1 MKCSVME
8 ISFIKSDAGRSDEIM
23 KVLIL
28 GGFLGSGK
36 TTLLLQMA
44 RYLVDSSGSGSAYKV
59 VILENEVGR
68 EGIDDKLLRG
78 NGFNV
83 ENLFNGCACCTL
95 AGELVSAAYE
105 IEKEYAPDWLIVETT
120 GLAYPGLIQDNLAA
134 GIGMESRVCT
144 VVDVSRWKRL
154 LHAMRELLLG
164 QTERADVVLMNKAD
178 LVTED
183 ILREVEKDIE
193 EMNPAAERIATTAVG
208 HVDEHVWDV
217 VLGVIDHG

>member
-1 MKCSVME
+1 M
-8 ISFIKSDAGRSDEIM
+8 
-23 KVLIL
+23 
-28 GGFLGSGK
+28 GSGK
-36 TTLLLQMA
+36 TTLLLSLA
-44 RYLVDSSGSGSAYKV
+44 RSLVDSSRSGSVYKV

-105 IEKEYAPDWLIVETT
+105 IEKEYDPDWLIVETT
-120 GLAYPGLIQDNLAA
+120 GLAYPGLIQDNLSA

-154 LHAMRELLLG
+154 MNAMRELFVG
-164 QTERADVVLMNKAD
+164 QTERADVILMNKTD
-178 LVTED
+178 LVSEQVLNDVERD
-183 ILREVEKDIE
+183 IAK
-193 EMNPAAERIATTAVG
+193 MNPDAVRIATSAVG
-208 HVDEHVWDV
+208 HVEDYIWVV
-217 VLGVIDHG
+217 VLGVTENG

>member
-1 MKCSVME
+1 M
-8 ISFIKSDAGRSDEIM
+8 
-23 KVLIL
+23 
-28 GGFLGSGK
+28 GSGK
-36 TTLLLQMA
+36 TTLLLSLA
-44 RYLVDSSGSGSAYKV
+44 RYLVDSSRSGSVYKV

-120 GLAYPGLIQDNLAA
+120 GLAYPGLIQDNLSA

-154 LHAMRELLLG
+154 MNAMRELFVG
-164 QTERADVVLMNKAD
+164 QTERADVVLMNKTD
-178 LVTED
+178 LVPEQVLND
-183 ILREVEKDIE
+183 VGKDIAK
-193 EMNPAAERIATTAVG
+193 MNPDAVRIATSAVG
-208 HVDEHVWDV
+208 NVEDYIWDV
-217 VLGVIDHG
+217 VLGVTENG

>member
-1 MKCSVME
+1 
-8 ISFIKSDAGRSDEIM
+8 M

-120 GLAYPGLIQDNLAA
+120 GLAYPGLIQDNLSA

-154 LHAMRELLLG
+154 MNAMRELFVG
-164 QTERADVVLMNKAD
+164 QTERADVVLMNKTD
-178 LVTED
+178 LVPEQVLND
-183 ILREVEKDIE
+183 VGKDIAK
-193 EMNPAAERIATTAVG
+193 MNPDAVRIATSAVG
-208 HVDEHVWDV
+208 HVEDYIWDV
-217 VLGVIDHG
+217 VLGVTENG

>member
-1 MKCSVME
+1 M
-8 ISFIKSDAGRSDEIM
+8 
-23 KVLIL
+23 
-28 GGFLGSGK
+28 GSGK
-36 TTLLLQMA
+36 TTLLLSLA
-44 RYLVDSSGSGSAYKV
+44 RYLVDSSRSGSVYKV

-120 GLAYPGLIQDNLAA
+120 GLAYPGLIQDNLSA

-154 LHAMRELLLG
+154 MNAMRELFVG
-164 QTERADVVLMNKAD
+164 QTERADVILMNKTD
-178 LVTED
+178 LVSEQVLNDVERD
-183 ILREVEKDIE
+183 IAK
-193 EMNPAAERIATTAVG
+193 MNPDAVRIATSAVG
-208 HVDEHVWDV
+208 HVEDYIWDV
-217 VLGVIDHG
+217 VLGVTENG

>member
-1 MKCSVME
+1 
-8 ISFIKSDAGRSDEIM
+8 M

-36 TTLLLQMA
+36 TTLLLSLA
-44 RYLVDSSGSGSAYKV
+44 RYLVDSSRSGSVYKV

-105 IEKEYAPDWLIVETT
+105 IEKEYDPDWLIVETT
-120 GLAYPGLIQDNLAA
+120 GLAYPGLIQDNLSA

-154 LHAMRELLLG
+154 MNAMRELFVG
-164 QTERADVVLMNKAD
+164 QTERADVVLMNKTD
-178 LVTED
+178 LVPEQVLND
-183 ILREVEKDIE
+183 VGKDIAK
-193 EMNPAAERIATTAVG
+193 MNPDAVRIATSAVG
-208 HVDEHVWDV
+208 HVEDYIWDV
-217 VLGVIDHG
+217 VLGVTENG

>member
-1 MKCSVME
+1 
-8 ISFIKSDAGRSDEIM
+8 M

-36 TTLLLQMA
+36 TTLLLSLA
-44 RYLVDSSGSGSAYKV
+44 RYLVDSSRSGSVYKV

-105 IEKEYAPDWLIVETT
+105 IEKEYDPDWLIVETT
-120 GLAYPGLIQDNLAA
+120 GLAYPGLIQDNLSA

-154 LHAMRELLLG
+154 MNAMRELFVG
-164 QTERADVVLMNKAD
+164 QTERADVILMNKTD
-178 LVTED
+178 LVSEQVLNDVERD
-183 ILREVEKDIE
+183 IAK
-193 EMNPAAERIATTAVG
+193 MNPDAVRIATSAVG
-208 HVDEHVWDV
+208 HVEDYIWVV
-217 VLGVIDHG
+217 VLGVTENG

>member
-1 MKCSVME
+1 
-8 ISFIKSDAGRSDEIM
+8 M

-36 TTLLLQMA
+36 TTLLLSLA
-44 RYLVDSSGSGSAYKV
+44 RYLVDSSSSGSVYKV

-120 GLAYPGLIQDNLAA
+120 GLAYPGLIQDNLSA

-154 LHAMRELLLG
+154 MNAMRELFVG
-164 QTERADVVLMNKAD
+164 QTERADVVLMNKTD
-178 LVTED
+178 LVSEQVLNDVERD
-183 ILREVEKDIE
+183 IAK
-193 EMNPAAERIATTAVG
+193 MNPDAVRIATSAVG
-208 HVDEHVWDV
+208 HVEDYIWDV
-217 VLGVIDHG
+217 VLGVTENG

>member
-1 MKCSVME
+1 M
-8 ISFIKSDAGRSDEIM
+8 
-23 KVLIL
+23 
-28 GGFLGSGK
+28 GSGK
-36 TTLLLQMA
+36 TTLLLSLA
-44 RYLVDSSGSGSAYKV
+44 RYLVDSSRSGSVYKV

-120 GLAYPGLIQDNLAA
+120 GLAYPGLIQDNLSA

-154 LHAMRELLLG
+154 MNAMRELFVG
-164 QTERADVVLMNKAD
+164 QTERADVVLMNKTD
-178 LVTED
+178 LVSEQVLNDVERD
-183 ILREVEKDIE
+183 IAK
-193 EMNPAAERIATTAVG
+193 MNPDAVRIATSAVG
-208 HVDEHVWDV
+208 HVEDYIWDV
-217 VLGVIDHG
+217 VLGVTENG

>member
-1 MKCSVME
+1 M
-8 ISFIKSDAGRSDEIM
+8 
-23 KVLIL
+23 
-28 GGFLGSGK
+28 GSGK
-36 TTLLLQMA
+36 TTLLLSLA
-44 RYLVDSSGSGSAYKV
+44 RYLVDSSRSGSVYKV

-95 AGELVSAAYE
+95 SGELVSAAYE

-120 GLAYPGLIQDNLAA
+120 GLAYPGLIQDNLSA

-154 LHAMRELLLG
+154 MNAMRELFVG
-164 QTERADVVLMNKAD
+164 QTERADVVLMNKTD
-178 LVTED
+178 LVSEQVLNDVERD
-183 ILREVEKDIE
+183 IAK
-193 EMNPAAERIATTAVG
+193 MNPDAVRIATSAVG
-208 HVDEHVWDV
+208 HVEDYIWDV
-217 VLGVIDHG
+217 VLGVTENG

>member
-1 MKCSVME
+1 
-8 ISFIKSDAGRSDEIM
+8 M

-36 TTLLLQMA
+36 TTLLLSLA
-44 RYLVDSSGSGSAYKV
+44 RYLVDSSRSGSVYKV

-120 GLAYPGLIQDNLAA
+120 GLAYPGLIQDNLSA

-154 LHAMRELLLG
+154 MNAMRELFVG
-164 QTERADVVLMNKAD
+164 QTERVDVVLMNKTD
-178 LVTED
+178 LVPEQVLND
-183 ILREVEKDIE
+183 VGKDIAK
-193 EMNPAAERIATTAVG
+193 MNPDAVRIATSAVG
-208 HVDEHVWDV
+208 HVEDYIWDV
-217 VLGVIDHG
+217 VLGVTENG

>member
-1 MKCSVME
+1 
-8 ISFIKSDAGRSDEIM
+8 M

-36 TTLLLQMA
+36 TTLLLSLA
-44 RYLVDSSGSGSAYKV
+44 RYLVDSSRSGSVYKV

-78 NGFNV
+78 NGFDV

-105 IEKEYAPDWLIVETT
+105 IEKQYTPDWLIVETT

-154 LHAMRELLLG
+154 LNAMRELFVG

-178 LVTED
+178 LVSED
-183 ILREVEKDIE
+183 VLRTVEKDIA
-193 EMNPAAERIATTAVG
+193 EMNPNAARIATSAVG
-208 HVDEHVWDV
+208 HVEEHVWDMV
-217 VLGVIDHG
+217 MGVTDND

>member
-1 MKCSVME
+1 M
-8 ISFIKSDAGRSDEIM
+8 
-23 KVLIL
+23 
-28 GGFLGSGK
+28 GSGK
-36 TTLLLQMA
+36 TTLLLSLA
-44 RYLVDSSGSGSAYKV
+44 RYLVDSSRSGSVYKV

-120 GLAYPGLIQDNLAA
+120 GLAYPGLIQDNLSA

-154 LHAMRELLLG
+154 MNAMRELFVG
-164 QTERADVVLMNKAD
+164 QTERADVVLMNTTD
-178 LVTED
+178 LVPEQVLND
-183 ILREVEKDIE
+183 VGKDIAK
-193 EMNPAAERIATTAVG
+193 MNPDAVRIATSAVG
-208 HVDEHVWDV
+208 HVEDYSWDV
-217 VLGVIDHG
+217 VLGVTENG

>member
-1 MKCSVME
+1 
-8 ISFIKSDAGRSDEIM
+8 M

-36 TTLLLQMA
+36 TTLLLKLA
-44 RYLVDSSGSGSAYKV
+44 RYRVDRSRSGSGYKV

-105 IEKEYAPDWLIVETT
+105 IEKQYTPDWLIVETT

-154 LHAMRELLLG
+154 LNAMRELFVG

-178 LVTED
+178 LVSED
-183 ILREVEKDIE
+183 VLRTVEKDIA
-193 EMNPAAERIATTAVG
+193 EMNPNAARIATSAVG
-208 HVDEHVWDV
+208 HVEEHVWDMV
-217 VLGVIDHG
+217 MGVTDND

>member
-1 MKCSVME
+1 
-8 ISFIKSDAGRSDEIM
+8 M

-36 TTLLLQMA
+36 TTLLLSLA
-44 RYLVDSSGSGSAYKV
+44 RYLVDSSRSGSVYKV

-120 GLAYPGLIQDNLAA
+120 GLAYPGLIQDNLSA

-154 LHAMRELLLG
+154 MNAMRELFVG
-164 QTERADVVLMNKAD
+164 QTERAGVVLMNKTD
-178 LVTED
+178 LVPEQVLND
-183 ILREVEKDIE
+183 VGKDIAK
-193 EMNPAAERIATTAVG
+193 MNPDAVRIATSAVG
-208 HVDEHVWDV
+208 HVEDYIWDV
-217 VLGVIDHG
+217 VLGVTENG

>member
-1 MKCSVME
+1 M
-8 ISFIKSDAGRSDEIM
+8 
-23 KVLIL
+23 
-28 GGFLGSGK
+28 GSGK
-36 TTLLLQMA
+36 TTLLLSLA
-44 RYLVDSSGSGSAYKV
+44 RYLVDSSRSGSVYKV

-120 GLAYPGLIQDNLAA
+120 GLAYPGLIQDNLSA

-154 LHAMRELLLG
+154 MNAMRELFVG
-164 QTERADVVLMNKAD
+164 QTERADVILMNKTD
-178 LVTED
+178 LVSEQVLNDVERD
-183 ILREVEKDIE
+183 IAK
-193 EMNPAAERIATTAVG
+193 MNPDAVRIATSAVG
-208 HVDEHVWDV
+208 HVEDYIWVV
-217 VLGVIDHG
+217 VLGVTENG

>member
-1 MKCSVME
+1 
-8 ISFIKSDAGRSDEIM
+8 M

-36 TTLLLQMA
+36 TTLLLSLA
-44 RYLVDSSGSGSAYKV
+44 RYLVDSSRSGSVYKV

-120 GLAYPGLIQDNLAA
+120 GLAYPGLIRDNLSA

-154 LHAMRELLLG
+154 MNAMRELFVG
-164 QTERADVVLMNKAD
+164 QTERADVVLMNKTD
-178 LVTED
+178 LVPEQVLND
-183 ILREVEKDIE
+183 VGKDIAK
-193 EMNPAAERIATTAVG
+193 MNPDAVRIATSAVG
-208 HVDEHVWDV
+208 HVEDYIWDV
-217 VLGVIDHG
+217 VLGVTENG

>member
-1 MKCSVME
+1 M
-8 ISFIKSDAGRSDEIM
+8 
-23 KVLIL
+23 
-28 GGFLGSGK
+28 GSGK
-36 TTLLLQMA
+36 TTLLLSLA
-44 RYLVDSSGSGSAYKV
+44 RYLVDSSRSGSVYKV

-120 GLAYPGLIQDNLAA
+120 GLAYPGLIQDNLSA

-154 LHAMRELLLG
+154 MNAMRELFVG
-164 QTERADVVLMNKAD
+164 QTERADVVLMNKTD
-178 LVTED
+178 LVPEQVLND
-183 ILREVEKDIE
+183 VGKDIAK
-193 EMNPAAERIATTAVG
+193 MNPDAVRIATSAVG
-208 HVDEHVWDV
+208 HVEDYIWDV
-217 VLGVIDHG
+217 VLGGTENG

>member
-1 MKCSVME
+1 M
-8 ISFIKSDAGRSDEIM
+8 
-23 KVLIL
+23 
-28 GGFLGSGK
+28 GSGK
-36 TTLLLQMA
+36 TTLLLSLA
-44 RYLVDSSGSGSAYKV
+44 RYLVDSSRPGSVYKV

-120 GLAYPGLIQDNLAA
+120 GLAYPGLIQDNLSA

-154 LHAMRELLLG
+154 MNAMRELFVG
-164 QTERADVVLMNKAD
+164 QTERADVVLMNKTD
-178 LVTED
+178 LVSEQVLNDVERD
-183 ILREVEKDIE
+183 IAK
-193 EMNPAAERIATTAVG
+193 MNPDAVRIATSAVG
-208 HVDEHVWDV
+208 HVEDYIWDV
-217 VLGVIDHG
+217 VLGVTENG

>member
-1 MKCSVME
+1 
-8 ISFIKSDAGRSDEIM
+8 M

-36 TTLLLQMA
+36 TTLLLSLA
-44 RYLVDSSGSGSAYKV
+44 RYLVDSSRSGSVYKV

-120 GLAYPGLIQDNLAA
+120 GLAYPGLIQDNLSA

-154 LHAMRELLLG
+154 MNAMRELFVG
-164 QTERADVVLMNKAD
+164 QTERADVILMNKTD
-178 LVTED
+178 LVSEQVLNDVERD
-183 ILREVEKDIE
+183 IAK
-193 EMNPAAERIATTAVG
+193 MNPDAVRIATSAVG
-208 HVDEHVWDV
+208 HVEDYIWDV
-217 VLGVIDHG
+217 VLGVTENV

>member
-1 MKCSVME
+1 
-8 ISFIKSDAGRSDEIM
+8 M

-36 TTLLLQMA
+36 TTLLLSLA
-44 RYLVDSSGSGSAYKV
+44 RYLVDSSRSGSVYKV

-120 GLAYPGLIQDNLAA
+120 GLAYPGLIQDNLSA

-154 LHAMRELLLG
+154 MNAMRELFVG
-164 QTERADVVLMNKAD
+164 QTERADVVLMNKTD
-178 LVTED
+178 LVSEQVLTDVERD
-183 ILREVEKDIE
+183 IAK
-193 EMNPAAERIATTAVG
+193 MNPDAVRIATSAVG
-208 HVDEHVWDV
+208 HVEDYIWDV
-217 VLGVIDHG
+217 VLGVTENG

>member
-1 MKCSVME
+1 M
-8 ISFIKSDAGRSDEIM
+8 
-23 KVLIL
+23 
-28 GGFLGSGK
+28 GSGK
-36 TTLLLQMA
+36 TTLLLSLA
-44 RYLVDSSGSGSAYKV
+44 RYLVDSSRSGSVYKV

-120 GLAYPGLIQDNLAA
+120 GLAYPGLIQDNLSA

-154 LHAMRELLLG
+154 MNAMRELFVG
-164 QTERADVVLMNKAD
+164 QTERADVVLMNKTD
-178 LVTED
+178 LVPEQVLNDVERD
-183 ILREVEKDIE
+183 IAK
-193 EMNPAAERIATTAVG
+193 MNPDAVRIATSAVG
-208 HVDEHVWDV
+208 HVEDYIWDV
-217 VLGVIDHG
+217 VLGVTENG

>member
-1 MKCSVME
+1 M
-8 ISFIKSDAGRSDEIM
+8 
-23 KVLIL
+23 
-28 GGFLGSGK
+28 GSGK
-36 TTLLLQMA
+36 TTLLLSLA
-44 RYLVDSSGSGSAYKV
+44 RYLVDSSRSGSVYKV

-120 GLAYPGLIQDNLAA
+120 GLAYPGLIQDNLSA

-154 LHAMRELLLG
+154 MNAMRELFVG
-164 QTERADVVLMNKAD
+164 QTERADVVLMNKTD
-178 LVTED
+178 LVPEQVLND
-183 ILREVEKDIE
+183 VGKDIAR
-193 EMNPAAERIATTAVG
+193 MNPDAVRIATSAVG
-208 HVDEHVWDV
+208 HVEDYIWDV
-217 VLGVIDHG
+217 VLGVTENG

>member
-1 MKCSVME
+1 
-8 ISFIKSDAGRSDEIM
+8 M

-36 TTLLLQMA
+36 TTLFLSLA
-44 RYLVDSSGSGSAYKV
+44 RYLVDSSRSGSVYKV

-120 GLAYPGLIQDNLAA
+120 GLAYPGLIQDNLSA

-154 LHAMRELLLG
+154 MNAMRELFVG
-164 QTERADVVLMNKAD
+164 QTERADVVLMNKTD
-178 LVTED
+178 LVPEQVLND
-183 ILREVEKDIE
+183 VGKDIAK
-193 EMNPAAERIATTAVG
+193 MNPDAVRIATSAVG
-208 HVDEHVWDV
+208 HVEDYIWDV
-217 VLGVIDHG
+217 VLGVTENG

>member
-1 MKCSVME
+1 
-8 ISFIKSDAGRSDEIM
+8 M

-36 TTLLLQMA
+36 TTLLLSLA
-44 RYLVDSSGSGSAYKV
+44 RYLVDSSRSGSVYKV

-120 GLAYPGLIQDNLAA
+120 GLAYPGLIQDNLSA

-154 LHAMRELLLG
+154 MNAMRELFVG
-164 QTERADVVLMNKAD
+164 QTERADVVLMNKTD
-178 LVTED
+178 LVPEQVLND
-183 ILREVEKDIE
+183 VGKDIAK
-193 EMNPAAERIATTAVG
+193 MNPDAVRIATSAVG
-208 HVDEHVWDV
+208 HVEDYIWDV
-217 VLGVIDHG
+217 VLGVTENG

>member
-1 MKCSVME
+1 
-8 ISFIKSDAGRSDEIM
+8 
-23 KVLIL
+23 
-28 GGFLGSGK
+28 LGSGK
-36 TTLLLQMA
+36 TTLLLSLA
-44 RYLVDSSGSGSAYKV
+44 RYLVDSSRSGSVYKV

-120 GLAYPGLIQDNLAA
+120 GLAYPGLIQDNLSA

-154 LHAMRELLLG
+154 MNAMRELFVG
-164 QTERADVVLMNKAD
+164 QTERADVVLMNKTD
-178 LVTED
+178 LVPEQVLND
-183 ILREVEKDIE
+183 VGKDIAK
-193 EMNPAAERIATTAVG
+193 MNPDAVRIATSAVG
-208 HVDEHVWDV
+208 HVEDYIWDV
-217 VLGVIDHG
+217 VLGVTENG

>member
-1 MKCSVME
+1 
-8 ISFIKSDAGRSDEIM
+8 M

-36 TTLLLQMA
+36 TTLLLSLA
-44 RYLVDSSGSGSAYKV
+44 RYLVDSSRSGSVYKV
-59 VILENEVGR
+59 VILEHEVGR

-105 IEKEYAPDWLIVETT
+105 IEKEYDPDWLIVETT
-120 GLAYPGLIQDNLAA
+120 GLAYPGLIQDNLSA

-154 LHAMRELLLG
+154 MNAMRELFVG
-164 QTERADVVLMNKAD
+164 QTERADVILMNKTD
-178 LVTED
+178 LVSEQVLNDVERD
-183 ILREVEKDIE
+183 IAK
-193 EMNPAAERIATTAVG
+193 MNPDAVRIATSAVG
-208 HVDEHVWDV
+208 HVEDYIWVV
-217 VLGVIDHG
+217 VLGVTENG

>member
-1 MKCSVME
+1 
-8 ISFIKSDAGRSDEIM
+8 M

-36 TTLLLQMA
+36 TTLLLSLA
-44 RYLVDSSGSGSAYKV
+44 RYLVDSSRSGSVYKV

-105 IEKEYAPDWLIVETT
+105 IVKEYAPDWLIVETT
-120 GLAYPGLIQDNLAA
+120 GLAYPGLIQDNLSA

-154 LHAMRELLLG
+154 MNAMRELFVG
-164 QTERADVVLMNKAD
+164 QTERADVVLMNKTD
-178 LVTED
+178 LVPEQVLND
-183 ILREVEKDIE
+183 VGKDIAK
-193 EMNPAAERIATTAVG
+193 MNPDAVRIATSAVG
-208 HVDEHVWDV
+208 HVEDYIWDV
-217 VLGVIDHG
+217 VLGVTENG

>member
-1 MKCSVME
+1 M
-8 ISFIKSDAGRSDEIM
+8 
-23 KVLIL
+23 
-28 GGFLGSGK
+28 GSGK
-36 TTLLLQMA
+36 TTLLLSLA
-44 RYLVDSSGSGSAYKV
+44 RYLVDSSRSGSVYKV

-120 GLAYPGLIQDNLAA
+120 GLAYPGLIQDNLSA

-154 LHAMRELLLG
+154 MNAMRELFVG
-164 QTERADVVLMNKAD
+164 QTERADVVLMNKTD
-178 LVTED
+178 LVSEQVLNDVERD
-183 ILREVEKDIE
+183 IAK
-193 EMNPAAERIATTAVG
+193 MNPDAVRIATSAVG
-208 HVDEHVWDV
+208 HVEDYIWVV
-217 VLGVIDHG
+217 VLGVTENG

>member
-1 MKCSVME
+1 M
-8 ISFIKSDAGRSDEIM
+8 
-23 KVLIL
+23 
-28 GGFLGSGK
+28 GSGK
-36 TTLLLQMA
+36 TTLLLSLA
-44 RYLVDSSGSGSAYKV
+44 RYLVDSSRSGSVYKV

-120 GLAYPGLIQDNLAA
+120 GLAYPGLIQDNLSA
-134 GIGMESRVCT
+134 GIGMDSRVCT

-154 LHAMRELLLG
+154 MNAMRELFVG
-164 QTERADVVLMNKAD
+164 QTERADVVLMNKTD
-178 LVTED
+178 LVPEQVLND
-183 ILREVEKDIE
+183 VGKDIAK
-193 EMNPAAERIATTAVG
+193 MNPDAVRIATSAVG
-208 HVDEHVWDV
+208 HVEDYIWDV
-217 VLGVIDHG
+217 VLGVTENG

>member
-1 MKCSVME
+1 
-8 ISFIKSDAGRSDEIM
+8 M

-36 TTLLLQMA
+36 TTLLLSLA
-44 RYLVDSSGSGSAYKV
+44 RYLVDSSRSGSVYKV

-68 EGIDDKLLRG
+68 KGIDDKLLRG

-120 GLAYPGLIQDNLAA
+120 GLAYPGLIQDNLSA

-154 LHAMRELLLG
+154 MNAMRELFVG
-164 QTERADVVLMNKAD
+164 QTERADVVLMNKTD
-178 LVTED
+178 LVSEQVLNDVERD
-183 ILREVEKDIE
+183 IAK
-193 EMNPAAERIATTAVG
+193 MNPDAVRIATSAVG
-208 HVDEHVWDV
+208 HVEDYIWDV
-217 VLGVIDHG
+217 VLGVTENG

>member
-1 MKCSVME
+1 
-8 ISFIKSDAGRSDEIM
+8 M

-36 TTLLLQMA
+36 TTLLLSLA
-44 RYLVDSSGSGSAYKV
+44 RYLVDSSRSGSVYKV

-120 GLAYPGLIQDNLAA
+120 GLSYPGLIQDNLSA

-154 LHAMRELLLG
+154 MNAMRELFVG
-164 QTERADVVLMNKAD
+164 QTERADVVLMNKTD
-178 LVTED
+178 LVPEQVLND
-183 ILREVEKDIE
+183 VGKDIAK
-193 EMNPAAERIATTAVG
+193 MNPDAVRIATSAVG
-208 HVDEHVWDV
+208 HVEDYIWDV
-217 VLGVIDHG
+217 VLGVTENG

>member
-1 MKCSVME
+1 
-8 ISFIKSDAGRSDEIM
+8 M

-36 TTLLLQMA
+36 TTLLLSLA
-44 RYLVDSSGSGSAYKV
+44 RYLVDSSRSGSVYKV

-120 GLAYPGLIQDNLAA
+120 GLAYPGLIQDNLSA

-154 LHAMRELLLG
+154 MNAMRELFVG
-164 QTERADVVLMNKAD
+164 QTERADVVLMNKTD
-178 LVTED
+178 LVPEQVLNDVERD
-183 ILREVEKDIE
+183 IAK
-193 EMNPAAERIATTAVG
+193 MNPDAVRIATSAVG
-208 HVDEHVWDV
+208 HVEDYIWDV
-217 VLGVIDHG
+217 VLGVTENG

>member
-1 MKCSVME
+1 M
-8 ISFIKSDAGRSDEIM
+8 
-23 KVLIL
+23 
-28 GGFLGSGK
+28 GSGK
-36 TTLLLQMA
+36 TTLLLSLA
-44 RYLVDSSGSGSAYKV
+44 RYLVDSSRSGSVYKV

-120 GLAYPGLIQDNLAA
+120 GLAYPGLIQDNLSA

-154 LHAMRELLLG
+154 MNAMRELFVG
-164 QTERADVVLMNKAD
+164 QTERADVILMNKTD
-178 LVTED
+178 LAMIHQEHRD
-183 ILREVEKDIE
+183 IFHILLLGLSVDFDLKKFYDRHLGTYRKHFQEILEKYPE
-193 EMNPAAERIATTAVG
+193 YFC
-208 HVDEHVWDV
+208 
-217 VLGVIDHG
+217 

>member
-1 MKCSVME
+1 M
-8 ISFIKSDAGRSDEIM
+8 
-23 KVLIL
+23 
-28 GGFLGSGK
+28 GSGK
-36 TTLLLQMA
+36 TTLLLSLA
-44 RYLVDSSGSGSAYKV
+44 RYLVDSSRSGSVYKV

-120 GLAYPGLIQDNLAA
+120 GLAYPGLIQDNLLA

-154 LHAMRELLLG
+154 MNAMRELFVG
-164 QTERADVVLMNKAD
+164 QTERADVILMNKTD
-178 LVTED
+178 LVSEQVLNDVERD
-183 ILREVEKDIE
+183 IAK
-193 EMNPAAERIATTAVG
+193 MNPDAVRIATSAVG
-208 HVDEHVWDV
+208 HVEDYIWDV
-217 VLGVIDHG
+217 VLGVTENG

>member
-1 MKCSVME
+1 M
-8 ISFIKSDAGRSDEIM
+8 
-23 KVLIL
+23 
-28 GGFLGSGK
+28 GSGK
-36 TTLLLQMA
+36 TTLLLSLA
-44 RYLVDSSGSGSAYKV
+44 RYLVDSSRLGSVYKV

-120 GLAYPGLIQDNLAA
+120 GLAYPGLIQDNLSA

-154 LHAMRELLLG
+154 MNAMRELFVG
-164 QTERADVVLMNKAD
+164 QTERADVVLMNKTD
-178 LVTED
+178 LVPEQVLND
-183 ILREVEKDIE
+183 VGKDIAK
-193 EMNPAAERIATTAVG
+193 MNPDAVRIATSAVG
-208 HVDEHVWDV
+208 HVEDYIWDV
-217 VLGVIDHG
+217 VLGVTENG